1 MNSYTLLKAE
11 FEEVLFIRP
20 MKKNGS
26 EIPIVLGKLSDR
38 AVSEQILEQ
47 LQRSQKPRVQQAS
60 QVMKC
65 LFRQRVITNG
75 N

>member
-1 MNSYTLLKAE
+1 MVRRGFVYQTD
-11 FEEVLFIRP
+11 EEKPSFI
-20 MKKNGS
+20 GS
-26 EIPIVLGKLSDR
+26 ESPIVLGKLSDH